1 MLKDLPEFEIYS
13 AHFKSIDHPAN
24 EINILYQTN
33 ESNCHEG
40 ITSPYDSFFVGVL
53 IYAYEQPYLRLFGIV
68 YVYDMREGTSMS
80 AVEKMFTVV

>member
-53 IYAYEQPYLRLFGIV
+53 IYAYE
-68 YVYDMREGTSMS
+68 
-80 AVEKMFTVV
+80 